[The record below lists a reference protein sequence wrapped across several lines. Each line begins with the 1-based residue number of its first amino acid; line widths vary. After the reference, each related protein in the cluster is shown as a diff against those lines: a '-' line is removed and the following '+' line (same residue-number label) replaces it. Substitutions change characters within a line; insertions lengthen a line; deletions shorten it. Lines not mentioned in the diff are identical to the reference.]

1 MKSQVDGCLFCSG
14 CSLGGRRPP
23 CLSVSRVSLLF
34 MGNRETGIWDT
45 LAWEQAWFRVCFCC
59 HNPEGR
65 YGKVLESNIFALIL
79 FSWTYIQKTCVR
91 HSSVVTDY
99 YSCLQYEFIKWA
111 FVRPLLHGQPW
122 DGHSERK
129 LLYRN
134 ITVSRGPAA
143 DQTVLLRDGC
153 VRGMSIM

>member
-45 LAWEQAWFRVCFCC
+45 LAWEQAWFRVCLYC

-65 YGKVLESNIFALIL
+65 YGKVLESSIFALIL
-79 FSWTYIQKTCVR
+79 FSWTYI
-91 HSSVVTDY
+91 
-99 YSCLQYEFIKWA
+99 
-111 FVRPLLHGQPW
+111 
-122 DGHSERK
+122 
-129 LLYRN
+129 
-134 ITVSRGPAA
+134 
-143 DQTVLLRDGC
+143 
-153 VRGMSIM
+153 